1 MALIN
6 VAPTGAVSQPD
17 KTIALFVS
25 GNINLYTVPEG
36 RKFEG
41 FLNTS
46 YSSHTH
52 VFDINSVPVYF
63 SGTYTPHF
71 PVSLLGGDV
80 VRTVSYAGSIFGV
93 ESDA

>member
-6 VAPTGAVSQPD
+6 IASTGAVPQPD
-17 KTIALFVS
+17 TTIAVS
-25 GNINLYTVPEG
+25 VSANINLYTVPEG

-41 FLNTS
+41 FLNTN
-46 YSSHTH
+46 SSGHTH
-52 VFDINSVPVYF
+52 VFNINGASVYL
-63 SGTYTPHF
+63 SGSNTPHF

-80 VRTVSYAGSIFGV
+80 VRTVSYGGSIFGI